1 LNTFFR
7 PPRARVFP
15 TTITVVFQTVKRD
28 HFFSPTPELLLD
40 LKRLER
46 SEAIERLE
54 RLEPAAAVGER
65 SGGTF
70 GTSVSLLELL
80 NLELLN
86 PPA

>member
-1 LNTFFR
+1 VEVPLLALSTLENLNVASRKRLNHKHGITN
-7 PPRARVFP
+7 
-15 TTITVVFQTVKRD
+15 TITVVFRTVKRD

-65 SGGTF
+65 SD
-70 GTSVSLLELL
+70 
-80 NLELLN
+80 
-86 PPA
+86 